1 MTNDH
6 NKRNRASR
14 DRLAAVIAQL
24 GDRSI
29 PLPGGWT
36 AAGLLAHL
44 AFWDGFGAARL
55 ERYIRDGKPMEFG
68 SDTLTEIINAAGL
81 AQWTATPIRAAAGL
95 ATDAAMK
102 IDRLIEAL
110 PKETFDAIRA
120 MNLPRLLDRS
130 LHRKEHIDE
139 IERALR

>member
-14 DRLAAVIAQL
+14 DRLAAVIARL

-29 PLPGGWT
+29 ALTGGWT
-36 AAGLLAHL
+36 AAALLAHL
-44 AFWDGFGAARL
+44 AFWDRFGAARL
-55 ERYIRDGKPMEFG
+55 EKYLRDRQPMDLG
-68 SDTLTEIINAAGL
+68 SDALTEFINAAGL
-81 AQWTATPIRAAAGL
+81 AQWTATPIRVAAEL
-95 ATDAAMK
+95 ATDAAAS
-102 IDRLIEAL
+102 IDRLIEGL
-110 PKETFDAIRA
+110 PRDAFDAIRA

-130 LHRKEHIDE
+130 LHRKEHLDE